1 MSLPE
6 LENSENLSF
15 WDHVDV
21 FRRMLWHIIIA
32 LLIGTVGSFF
42 FANVFISFLM
52 VPFEVVK
59 HGELVYLAPMEGF
72 VTQLKVAFMAGL
84 VVSMPYLLF
93 EGWRFIA
100 PGLYKREKRTV
111 LMAMALTILS
121 FYLGAYFGYRVLPFA
136 TGFFLSFGE
145 GLINSTWSFA
155 HYLDYVIRVIL
166 AFGLVFELPLVI
178 ALLTTLGLVGPRG
191 LRKVRRHAYV
201 GVFVLAS
208 IITPPDVITQV
219 VLAVPLILLYELSIG
234 VSALL
239 TRRREAREAEEQ

>member
-1 MSLPE
+1 MPE
-6 LENSENLSF
+6 LDHSEQLSF

-21 FRRMLWHIIIA
+21 FRSMLWRVIIA
-32 LLIGTVGSFF
+32 LLVATVGSFF
-42 FANVFISFLM
+42 FAKIFISFLM

-59 HGELVYLAPMEGF
+59 QGELVYLAPMEGF
-72 VTQLKVAFMAGL
+72 VTQLKVSFMAGL
-84 VVSMPYLLF
+84 VIAMPYLLF
-93 EGWRFIA
+93 EAWKFVA
-100 PGLYKREKRTV
+100 PGLYKKEKRTV
-111 LMAMALTILS
+111 LIALALTILS

-136 TGFFLSFGE
+136 TGFFLSFGG

-155 HYLDYVIRVIL
+155 HYLDYVIRIIL
-166 AFGLVFELPLVI
+166 AFGVVFELPLVI
-178 ALLTTLGLVGPRG
+178 ALLTVLGLVGPKG
-191 LRKVRRHAYV
+191 LRRVRRHAYV
-201 GVFVLAS
+201 AVFVLAS